1 MRLGPSPAPLTSVAG
16 LDEAGLLAEESDAS
30 PPSPIRGTSGSSVE
44 AAQRVGAA
52 LRRLVGGRHRRQSPL
67 SSMPPN
73 GEDPIARQFLPD
85 LAELDTTAEEH
96 ADPIGDEAHS
106 PTEGL
111 VHRYPDRV
119 LVKLVSICP
128 VYCRFCFRR
137 ETVGQKGR
145 ALLSASALEAALAY
159 VAARPAI
166 WEVIFS
172 GGDPF
177 ILSARRLRDVV
188 EAFSAI
194 PHVKVMRWHTRVPA
208 VAPERITNSL
218 IRALKSSG
226 KAVYVALHANHPRE
240 LTQEALSA
248 CARLIDA
255 GIPMLSQTVLLKGVN
270 DDEET
275 LASLLRAF
283 VAARIKP
290 YYLHHLDRAPG
301 TAHFAL
307 PIERGQELMRA
318 LARPL
323 IRLMP
328 AELRARHTGRS
339 RQITDRP
346 LLPQA
351 PSRSSGDEARGRS
364 RISRG
369 GRIPSV
375 ALADDAALARALRA
389 SFCRGASLEISN

>member
-1 MRLGPSPAPLTSVAG
+1 VPAATLLKTGARAEKRADARARAPLTSVAA
-16 LDEAGLLAEESDAS
+16 LAEAGLLA
-30 PPSPIRGTSGSSVE
+30 GSSVE
-44 AAQRVGAA
+44 AAQRVGQRYAVAVTPAIAA
-52 LRRLVGGRHRRQSPL
+52 LIDAA
-67 SSMPPN
+67 N

-177 ILSARRLRDVV
+177 ILSARRLRDIVK
-188 EAFSAI
+188 AFSAI

-318 LARPL
+318 LRG
-323 IRLMP
+323 RLSG
-328 AELRARHTGRS
+328 LC
-339 RQITDRP
+339 
-346 LLPQA
+346 LPGYVLDIPGGHGKSPIG
-351 PSRSSGDEARGRS
+351 PSYLQRLQGSGDEAAIEDFTGRAHPIRGS
-364 RISRG
+364 
-369 GRIPSV
+369 GR
-375 ALADDAALARALRA
+375 
-389 SFCRGASLEISN
+389 